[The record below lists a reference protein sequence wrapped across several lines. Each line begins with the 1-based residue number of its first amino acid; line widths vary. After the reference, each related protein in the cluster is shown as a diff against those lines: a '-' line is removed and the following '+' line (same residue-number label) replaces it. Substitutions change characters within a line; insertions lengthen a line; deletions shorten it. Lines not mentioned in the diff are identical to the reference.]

1 VKRIDSRTIRLS
13 SEEVR
18 ASDYMEAELDAA
30 RSIPDALA
38 AVKVAFPG
46 LSDEF
51 YHYLGE

>member
-1 VKRIDSRTIRLS
+1 MKRIDSRTVTLS

-18 ASDYMEAELDAA
+18 ASDCMEAELDAGHN
-30 RSIPDALA
+30 IPDALA

-51 YHYLGE
+51 YRYLGE